1 MIQSIAIILILG
13 TLGSMT
19 LTRIGLP
26 GLLGMMI
33 VGVLIGPYG
42 FNLLDASIMDSAV
55 DIRMMAL
62 VVILLRAGLGL
73 NKEVLKSVGTVAI
86 KMSAIPCLL
95 EGFTVTAVAY
105 CLLALP
111 LAQAGMLGF
120 IIAAVSPA
128 VIVPSMLHLKE
139 KGWGMDKGIPV
150 IVLAGASVDDVFAIT
165 LFTAFLGMGLQTGG
179 SMILQVGLIPLQI
192 IAGIVL
198 GLVASYV
205 LYKLFRIKKL
215 QLLSEQRM
223 TFVVVAAFATLLIGE
238 RYHIAGLLGI
248 MTIGFVLLEK
258 APEIASKL
266 AGQLGKVWFFAQIFL
281 FVLIGAQVDIYVAWQ
296 AGLAGLIIIAFG
308 LLARTVGV
316 FISLHGSALNHKEK
330 LFCAIAYLPK
340 ATVQA
345 AIGGIPLA
353 MGIPSGAVILAIA
366 VLAVMVTAPLGAVG
380 IHTFAPRLLHKQR

>member
-1 MIQSIAIILILG
+1 MIQSIAIILIVG
-13 TLGSMT
+13 IVGSMV
-19 LTRIGLP
+19 LKRISLP

-33 VGVLIGPYG
+33 MGVLIGPYG
-42 FNLLDASIMDSAV
+42 FDLLDVSIMDNAV

-62 VVILLRAGLGL
+62 IVILLRAGLGL

-95 EGFTVTAVAY
+95 EGFTVTVVAY
-105 CLLALP
+105 YILDLP
-111 LAQAGMLGF
+111 MVEAGMLGF

-165 LFTAFLGMGLQTGG
+165 LFTAFLGMGLKARG
-179 SMILQVGLIPLQI
+179 SIALQIGLIPLQI
-192 IAGIVL
+192 VAGIVL
-198 GLVASYV
+198 GLVVSYL
-205 LYKLFRIKKL
+205 LYKIFKMRKVTLS
-215 QLLSEQRM
+215 SEQRM
-223 TFVVVAAFATLLIGE
+223 TFVVVAAFAILIIGE

-248 MTIGFVLLEK
+248 MTVGFVLLEK
-258 APEIASKL
+258 SPEIASKL
-266 AGQLGKVWFFAQIFL
+266 EGQLGKVWFFAQIFL

-296 AGLAGLIIIAFG
+296 AGLAGIMIIACG
-308 LLARTVGV
+308 LIARITGV

-330 LFCAIAYLPK
+330 LFCAIAYTPK

-353 MGIPSGAVILAIA
+353 MGIASGAVILAIA
-366 VLAVMVTAPLGAVG
+366 VLAVMVTAPLGAIG
-380 IHTFAPRLLHKQR
+380 IHAFAPRLLKK